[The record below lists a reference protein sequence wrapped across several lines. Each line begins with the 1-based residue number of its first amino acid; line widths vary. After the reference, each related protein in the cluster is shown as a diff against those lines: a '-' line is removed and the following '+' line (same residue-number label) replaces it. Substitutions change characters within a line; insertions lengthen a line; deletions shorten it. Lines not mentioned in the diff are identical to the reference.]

1 MVNEM
6 ASAVVKLTKKGQ
18 ATIPK
23 AFRDKFGFTD
33 RALLV
38 EAEDGVLLKPLPAIA
53 DERGSLRDLFRGQSA
68 KALLDAARRAERTRE
83 RELEQR

>member
-1 MVNEM
+1 MANEKT
-6 ASAVVKLTKKGQ
+6 SAVVKLTKKGQ

-23 AFRDKFGFTD
+23 AFRDKFGFKD

-38 EAEDGVLLKPLPAIA
+38 EAEEVVLLKPLPAIA
-53 DERGSLRDLFRGQSA
+53 DECGSLRELFRGMSA
-68 KALLDAARRAERTRE
+68 KDLLDAARRDDRTRE

>member
-1 MVNEM
+1 M

-23 AFRDKFGFTD
+23 AMRDKFGFTD

-53 DERGSLRDLFRGQSA
+53 DERGSLRELFRGVSA
-68 KALLDAARRAERTRE
+68 QNLLDAARRADRTRE

>member
-1 MVNEM
+1 M

-38 EAEDGVLLKPLPAIA
+38 EAEEGVLLKPLPAIA
-53 DERGSLRDLFRGQSA
+53 DERGSLREWFRGVSA
-68 KALLDAARRAERTRE
+68 KDLLDAARGADRTRE